1 MKRIWSCILLLG
13 LLGGTSIWAYNN
25 DKNNEDSFSWSEKFG
40 TRRSED
46 SEGTL
51 ETKAH
56 VQIDIDYPD
65 EEWYIKIYGIEIV
78 AYAKVHADWGF
89 HHEGEYSIDV
99 MAEETPRRKNTTKW
113 SLRASKSLRDRYFDR
128 YRGNEAEQLRYW
140 DADDV
145 RRQFSRGRARG
156 SIDQTLSSGSGSGSG
171 SGSDPGY
178 ESTADV
184 N

>member
-1 MKRIWSCILLLG
+1 M
-13 LLGGTSIWAYNN
+13 
-25 DKNNEDSFSWSEKFG
+25 
-40 TRRSED
+40 
-46 SEGTL
+46 
-51 ETKAH
+51 
-56 VQIDIDYPD
+56 DYPG
-65 EEWYIKIYGIEIV
+65 EPFAWKKGIEIV

-99 MAEETPRRKNTTKW
+99 MAETTPRRTGTIKW
-113 SLRASKSLRDRYFDR
+113 SLRASKSLTDKYYDERK
-128 YRGNEAEQLRYW
+128 GAAAEKLRYS

-156 SIDQTLSSGSGSGSG
+156 SIDQTLSSGSGSGS
-171 SGSDPGY
+171 DPGY

>member
-1 MKRIWSCILLLG
+1 MKRILSYALLIG
-13 LLGGTSIWAYNN
+13 MLGGTSIWAYNR
-25 DKNNEDSFSWSEKFG
+25 DKNNEDSFSKSEKFG

-51 ETKAH
+51 ETKAY
-56 VQIDIDYPD
+56 VEIDVDYPG
-65 EEWYIKIYGIEIV
+65 ERRYVRKYGVEIV

-99 MAEETPRRKNTTKW
+99 MAEETPRRTNTKKW
-113 SLRASKSLRDRYFDR
+113 SIRASKSLTDTYFDR
-128 YRGNEAEQLRYW
+128 RYGADAEKLKSW
-140 DADDV
+140 NADNV
-145 RRQFSRGRARG
+145 RQQFSRGRARG
-156 SIDQTLSSGSGSGSG
+156 SIDQTRSSGSGSG

>member
-1 MKRIWSCILLLG
+1 MKRIWACVLLVG
-13 LLGGTSIWAYNN
+13 LLGGTSIWAYNR
-25 DKNNEDSFSWSEKFG
+25 DKDNEDSFSWSEKFG

-56 VQIDIDYPD
+56 VQIDIDYPG
-65 EEWYIKIYGIEIV
+65 ESWNPIYGIEIV

-99 MAEETPRRKNTTKW
+99 MAETTPRRKGKTRW

-128 YRGNEAEQLRYW
+128 YHGDEAEQLRYW

-145 RRQFSRGRARG
+145 TGQFSRGRARG
-156 SIDQTLSSGSGSGSG
+156 SIDQTFSSGSG

>member
-1 MKRIWSCILLLG
+1 MKRILSYVLLLG
-13 LLGGTSIWAYNN
+13 LLGGTSIWAYNR
-25 DKNNEDSFSWSEKFG
+25 DKNNEDSFSQSEKFG

-51 ETKAH
+51 ETQAH
-56 VQIDIDYPD
+56 VQIDVDYPD
-65 EEWYIKIYGIEIV
+65 EDWYIWKYGIEIE

-89 HHEGEYSIDV
+89 HHEREYSLAAL
-99 MAEETPRRKNTTKW
+99 AETTPRRKTTTQW

-128 YRGNEAEQLRYW
+128 YHGDEADQLKDW

-145 RRQFSRGRARG
+145 RGQFSRGRARG
-156 SIDQTLSSGSGSGSG
+156 SIDQTLSSGSGSGS
-171 SGSDPGY
+171 DPGY
-178 ESTADV
+178 ESTAEV